1 MLCEV
6 CGVKLDQYRD
16 IQLGKHFDAL
26 DCDRALRGNIRLARA
41 RLRVVI
47 SELSAIRADIDR
59 DLLKY
64 DHVLGEQMGEEL
76 RGDLDEL
83 LGKYAHALR
92 AIAVAGRYRW

>member
-6 CGVKLDQYRD
+6 CGVKLTQPAD
-16 IQLGKHFDAL
+16 IQIGKHYEAV
-26 DCDRALRGNIRLARA
+26 DCDSALRGNIRLARA

-76 RGDLDEL
+76 RDDLDEL
-83 LGKYAHALR
+83 LGKYAPALR
-92 AIAVAGRYRW
+92 AAAQTGSFR